1 MIRKDVQ
8 KTQDGVSIDFS
19 GAIAKET
26 VFTMVQNCA
35 EGKCECMSDE
45 TKQKVTDM
53 VVSGEDGSVNLE
65 LKGEITQEEIEE
77 ALKRSKV
84 ISS

>member
-1 MIRKDVQ
+1 MIKKDVQ
-8 KTQDGVSIDFS
+8 KIQNGVSIDFS

-45 TKQKVTDM
+45 TKKKVTDM
-53 VVSGEDGSVNLE
+53 VVSGKDGSVNLE
-65 LKGEITQEEIEE
+65 LKGDLTQKEIEE

-84 ISS
+84 IS